1 MDCWYALSILGVI
14 LNMKHQDLFPFSAI
28 IEQKALKL
36 TLILNAINHRIGGV
50 LIRGEKGTAKSTAVR
65 ALAELLPKIKV
76 VAGCSYSCDP
86 DGILGLCDMC
96 LSRSDQLKVIVRQKR
111 VVTLPL
117 NATEDR
123 VAGGLDFNFAVKEGI
138 RMLQPG
144 VLADSHRGILYVD
157 EVNLLDDHIVDI
169 ILDAAS
175 SGENRIER
183 EGISFKHPSDFIL
196 VGTMNPE
203 EGDLRPQLLDRF
215 GLCVEVSAEKD
226 PELRILMMQRREAFD
241 QTPVNFLRMFAG
253 ENKKIAERIKAAQDM
268 LSTVRMPKFLR
279 ILISEISTEN
289 NVAGHRADLIIE
301 QAALAHAA
309 WFQKTEVSAEDIQAV
324 AAFALLHRRRDP
336 APAPPPPQPPPEEN
350 KDDSPDNNEDETQ
363 KNKENQ
369 SEKQTPQQHEK
380 NSEPKEMPPDD
391 DDETEP
397 ESNQEEREQNHSED
411 VLEQIFDVGETF
423 KIKKISAPKDR
434 LFRRGSGRR
443 SRTRIS
449 QKQGRY
455 VKSTVKQTNG
465 DVALDATLRAAA
477 PYQINRQNEKNGLAV
492 CLKPADIQEK
502 IRENRIGNFLLFVVD
517 ASGSMGARGRMAA
530 SKGAVMSLLMDAYQ
544 KRDKVAMISF
554 RKEEA
559 YLNLPPTSSIELA
572 SNLLK
577 EMPVGGRTPIS
588 AGLAK
593 SHEVIRNY
601 LLRETTARP
610 IVIIITDGKSN
621 VAMGDKKPVEEA
633 LLFASRMGADERV
646 KYIVVDTEDNGLVQ
660 FGLAKK
666 LSAAANATYFKIDEL
681 KSDTLLSIVKGNF

>member
-1 MDCWYALSILGVI
+1 
-14 LNMKHQDLFPFSAI
+14 MKHQDVFSFSAI
-28 IEQKALKL
+28 IGQEALKL

-50 LIRGEKGTAKSTAVR
+50 LIRGEKGTAKSTTVR
-65 ALAELLPKIKV
+65 ALAELLPEIKV
-76 VAGCSYSCDP
+76 VEGCPYSCDP
-86 DGILGLCDMC
+86 DCIEGLCDMC
-96 LSRSDQLKVIVRQKR
+96 LRRSDSLKVLVRQKK

-123 VAGGLDFNFAVKEGI
+123 VAGGIDFNLAVKEGV

-175 SGENRIER
+175 SGVNRIER
-183 EGISFKHPSDFIL
+183 EGISFKHPADFIL

-215 GLCVEVSAEKD
+215 GLCVEVSSEKD
-226 PELRILMMQRREAFD
+226 PDLRILMMERREAFD
-241 QTPVNFLRMFAG
+241 QTPEDFIRMFAE
-253 ENKKIAERIKAAQDM
+253 ENKKIAERIKAAREM
-268 LSTVRMPKFLR
+268 ISAVRLPKYLR
-279 ILISEISTEN
+279 ILIAEICTEN

-301 QAALAHAA
+301 QAARAHAA

-324 AAFALLHRRRDP
+324 AAFALFHRRRDQ
-336 APAPPPPQPPPEEN
+336 AEDPPPPQPPRPEE
-350 KDDSPDNNEDETQ
+350 DNEDPPADNEDETP
-363 KNKENQ
+363 ENEDRQ
-369 SEKQTPQQHEK
+369 PEEQASPQHAEDSRSE
-380 NSEPKEMPPDD
+380 EMPPE
-391 DDETEP
+391 DDEKMEP
-397 ESNQEEREQNHSED
+397 ESNREERDQNKKD
-411 VLEQIFDVGETF
+411 ILEQIFDVGETF

-477 PYQINRQNEKNGLAV
+477 PYQISRQDEKNGLAV
-492 CLKPADIQEK
+492 CLKPVDIREK

-544 KRDKVAMISF
+544 KRDKVAMLSF
-554 RKEEA
+554 RKKDA

-572 SNLLK
+572 ANLLK

-601 LLRETTARP
+601 LLREPTARP

-646 KYIVVDTEDNGLVQ
+646 QYIVVDTENDGMVQ
-660 FGLAKK
+660 FGLAGQ
-666 LSAAANATYFKIDEL
+666 LASAANATYFKIDEL
-681 KSDTLLSIVKGNF
+681 KADTLLSIVKGDF